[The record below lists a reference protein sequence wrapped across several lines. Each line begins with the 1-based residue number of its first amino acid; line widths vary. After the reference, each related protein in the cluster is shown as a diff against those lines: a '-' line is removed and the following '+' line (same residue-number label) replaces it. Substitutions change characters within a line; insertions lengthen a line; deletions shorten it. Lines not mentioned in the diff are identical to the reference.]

1 MATKRKI
8 SKKSD
13 STSTMAYT
21 DSVLITTTIDAP
33 DNQYFAVVEVPGT
46 FITMD
51 MDEEVILVLKG
62 LVAKIM

>member
-1 MATKRKI
+1 
-8 SKKSD
+8 
-13 STSTMAYT
+13 MAYT
-21 DSVLITTTIDAP
+21 ESVLITTTIDAS

-46 FITMD
+46 FITVD